1 MITNKSGFYLNR
13 TSITLK
19 AVLQNFFNKRKI
31 DLTPE
36 QWAIMGLVWNF
47 QDELKSKTLSEHF
60 FRDKST
66 VSRNLKKLEDKD
78 LIQLN
83 NSLEDSREKIIKA
96 TTKSKSIQKKV
107 YKTIND
113 VLDIAEEG
121 ISDKDLAIT
130 LKTLAK
136 MDENLSSYLKRGSNV

>member
-1 MITNKSGFYLNR
+1 MNKSGFYLNR
-13 TSITLK
+13 TTITLRT
-19 AVLQNFFNKRKI
+19 VLQNFFNKRDI

-66 VSRNLKKLEDKD
+66 VSRNLKKLEDKE
-78 LIQLN
+78 LIQFN
-83 NSLEDSREKIIKA
+83 PSLEDSREKIIKA

-113 VLDIAEEG
+113 VLEIAEEG
-121 ISDKDLAIT
+121 ISDKDLEIT

-136 MDENLSSYLKRGSNV
+136 MDDNLSSYLKRGSNV